1 MSRSG
6 LIDKA
11 LKLYRHH
18 LDNTHGGSLTRQVD
32 KRLCNS
38 RYKRR
43 PPGSHH
49 WSEDIAA
56 EFLQRQGLV
65 LLVTNYRNRTG
76 EIDLI
81 MSADQTLVFVEVK
94 QRRDSQLADPRNL
107 STLLN
112 RRNSGAPQPAIYSA
126 TIDCNPGPVVLMW
139 LRSRAVHMHRFAAG
153 FRTLSI
159 KPYEETYIP
168 LKYANVPSTVRR
180 S

>member
-11 LKLYRHH
+11 LELYRHH

-81 MSADQTLVFVEVK
+81 MIDDQTLVFVEVK
-94 QRRDSQLADPRNL
+94 QRRDSRFGLPEESVGMAKQAKL
-107 STLLN
+107 
-112 RRNSGAPQPAIYSA
+112 RRTAASYLQRHDRLQSWSCRFDVVAITGNPQAPVCRWIQNAF
-126 TIDCNPGPVVLMW
+126 
-139 LRSRAVHMHRFAAG
+139 H
-153 FRTLSI
+153 
-159 KPYEETYIP
+159 
-168 LKYANVPSTVRR
+168 
-180 S
+180 